1 MNRQTEREY
10 REAMDGLRFSQGEK
24 ERIMKNLM
32 EQQNRDDNRPA
43 KGKRLRR
50 LRAALVAAAVC
61 AALMGTAGAATFAV
75 RQAKINFYDSFDEV
89 QKAREDRLGEDD
101 MDLGVAVY
109 GIYEDLKDFDEL
121 TPLDMDYWWN
131 GEQGQTLLEETPGA
145 GDGGWTAKRVFRHEI
160 NGQTRLVTKYKAER
174 LSGLNGLWNV
184 WDTTW
189 LEERY
194 TTVPQQM
201 MAERMEV
208 NGQPTN
214 TILIGH
220 FRGQGGTVFNV
231 QYSWNSDVVWGDEDH
246 LTTGLDHHEVYTT
259 ADGADATI
267 MTASSH
273 SGKTLFWVSVISG
286 HSRFSMFGTQVELD
300 ELHAILDSLSLSK
313 MLEAV
318 PAD

>member
-1 MNRQTEREY
+1 MNGQTEREY
-10 REAMDGLRFSQGEK
+10 REAMDSLRFSRKEK
-24 ERIMKNLM
+24 ERIMKHLM
-32 EQQNRDDNRPA
+32 EQHNLDNTRPV
-43 KGKRLRR
+43 KGKRLRP
-50 LRAALVAAAVC
+50 LRTALVAAAVC

-75 RQAKINFYDSFDEV
+75 RQARINFYDSFEEV
-89 QKAREDRLGEDD
+89 QKARADRLDEDGAD
-101 MDLGVAVY
+101 FHGVY
-109 GIYEDLKDFDEL
+109 GIQEDLKDFDEL
-121 TPLDMDYWWN
+121 TSLDMDYWWN

-145 GDGGWTAKRVFRHEI
+145 GDGGWTAKRVFRHEL
-160 NGQTRLVTKYKAER
+160 NGQARLVTKYRAER
-174 LSGLNGLWNV
+174 LSDLSGLWTV

-194 TTVPQQM
+194 TTVPEQM

-208 NGQPTN
+208 NGQPSN
-214 TILIGH
+214 TILIGQ
-220 FRGQGGTVFNV
+220 FRGRGDTVFNI

-246 LTTGLDHHEVYTT
+246 LTTGLDHYEVYTT

-273 SGKTLFWVSVISG
+273 SGRTLFWVSVISG

-300 ELHAILDSLSLSK
+300 QLHAILDSLSLSR